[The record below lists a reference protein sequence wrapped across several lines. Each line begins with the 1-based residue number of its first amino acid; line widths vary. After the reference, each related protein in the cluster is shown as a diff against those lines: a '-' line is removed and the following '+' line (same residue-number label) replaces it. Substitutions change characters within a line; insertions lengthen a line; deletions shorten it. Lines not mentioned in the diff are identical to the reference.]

1 MAGQPGNIID
11 YVRTRT
17 GSFDERPFNDVD
29 ALVLASLAYQTMPD
43 VVPTLADWER
53 RYGTLSARLHT
64 LTADMSHALTAPL
77 ASLRTLRHPPF
88 PDATLADA
96 AAALSPQDFDYNAG
110 YTGLADPKLTEML
123 FAQTSRNPRFSSI
136 RVGAVDEQFSREHQT
151 QFAAMTFLLPDGT
164 LAVAFRGTDT
174 SFVGWKEDFNMA
186 FQYPV
191 PAQRLAAEYVAR
203 VARLWR
209 GDLVLLGHSKGG
221 NLAVYAAVESDD
233 AVRDRIRRI
242 YSLDGPGFPSDV
254 VEGDRYRAMADR
266 IVKIIPDSSIVGM
279 ILDSPE
285 DCVVVKSSE
294 YGPMQHLAFSWQVDR
309 DGFVTVPEVSVT
321 SREFKRSLDA
331 MLADMTPEQ
340 CERAVDAMFKVLA
353 ASDEH
358 GLIGLVE
365 AGPKTI
371 PAMFGAFV
379 DLSDEER
386 QHILEAAGILLKAS
400 FPLPWQTA

>member
-43 VVPTLADWER
+43 VVPTLVDWER

-191 PAQRLAAEYVAR
+191 PRCPPSGSRPSTWR
-203 VARLWR
+203 VWR
-209 GDLVLLGHSKGG
+209 GCGGATWCCSAIRRAGIWLCMRPWSPMTPCATGSAASIRWMDRDSPPRWCRVTDTAPWPTGSSK
-221 NLAVYAAVESDD
+221 SF
-233 AVRDRIRRI
+233 RIRR
-242 YSLDGPGFPSDV
+242 LW
-254 VEGDRYRAMADR
+254 A
-266 IVKIIPDSSIVGM
+266 
-279 ILDSPE
+279 
-285 DCVVVKSSE
+285 
-294 YGPMQHLAFSWQVDR
+294 
-309 DGFVTVPEVSVT
+309 
-321 SREFKRSLDA
+321 
-331 MLADMTPEQ
+331 
-340 CERAVDAMFKVLA
+340 
-353 ASDEH
+353 
-358 GLIGLVE
+358 
-365 AGPKTI
+365 
-371 PAMFGAFV
+371 
-379 DLSDEER
+379 
-386 QHILEAAGILLKAS
+386 
-400 FPLPWQTA
+400 